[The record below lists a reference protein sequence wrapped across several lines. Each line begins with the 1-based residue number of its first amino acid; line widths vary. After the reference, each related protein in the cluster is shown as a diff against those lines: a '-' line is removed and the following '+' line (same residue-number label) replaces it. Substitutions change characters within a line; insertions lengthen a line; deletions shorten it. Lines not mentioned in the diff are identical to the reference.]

1 MPPSGRATKRTIRM
15 DASIRLVIERFPNV
29 QEDARWLFARDE
41 EFRELCEEYE
51 VCNRA
56 AERLDGSRL
65 EEEPLRRE
73 YAALRLRLE
82 GELLRYL
89 QENPGPRRE

>member
-1 MPPSGRATKRTIRM
+1 M

-65 EEEPLRRE
+65 ERSPCGANMPRSGSDWKASCCATCRRIRVRDE
-73 YAALRLRLE
+73 SK
-82 GELLRYL
+82 
-89 QENPGPRRE
+89 